1 MAIKDQ
7 TSLVR
12 DLLDPDLDTAEI
24 QRRHG
29 VGPDD
34 LRAIVRSPA
43 FRAAA
48 AAIHEVDEA
57 RTAALLPAHKARA
70 VRRLA
75 AIANQPAETTAQ
87 AESARRAATALIRCK
102 PEAPGRRPPPE
113 TQEPAPPECDH
124 GADRVERP
132 PSSLPRNPAGPTVGD
147 LLDALA
153 GLNRLPGPST
163 GLGLHHDAH
172 SLPASNI
179 LASAGVMLPSQTRAN
194 PAHLD
199 ARPLRSLKPPD
210 AQRKQ

>member
-1 MAIKDQ
+1 MATKDQ

-34 LRAIVRSPA
+34 LRAIVRSAA
-43 FRAAA
+43 FRTAA

-75 AIANQPAETTAQ
+75 TIAAQPAETTAQ

-102 PEAPGRRPPPE
+102 PEAPARRTPSEAHDSTPPERGHASDRPPP
-113 TQEPAPPECDH
+113 TP
-124 GADRVERP
+124 
-132 PSSLPRNPAGPTVGD
+132 PRNPAGPTVGD

-153 GLNRLPGPST
+153 GLN
-163 GLGLHHDAH
+163 
-172 SLPASNI
+172 SLPSPKSEFSGTVSSTPDNPHSPASPAARL
-179 LASAGVMLPSQTRAN
+179 LARAGATR
-194 PAHLD
+194 PAEVH
-199 ARPLRSLKPPD
+199 PHPPPRRG
-210 AQRKQ
+210 AGM